1 MRPAYPAENP
11 RKSSSGEPQEVL
23 LVDAVEHLDDGTL
36 KDLVLHSG
44 NSQRS
49 LPPVRLRDVHSP
61 RRSRPVRA
69 PVDPRVKIAKVGF
82 EILCVVLPRHPVH
95 PSRGLRVQRPE
106 GLSQAVDVDVM
117 QERGEPRILVLL
129 CDSAHAIQRT
139 WHAHTGTASG
149 AWLAVRVLL
158 AQASFLPRLRRRHT
172 GIVRQVR
179 RYYRP
184 VRLPTLVH
192 LGITAL
198 AFPERPALPSR
209 RRATVGSPGSRTWR
223 FGACSGSSTARGP
236 LAARDNAAS
245 DMAFRL

>member
-1 MRPAYPAENP
+1 MCPAYPADP
-11 RKSSSGEPQEVL
+11 KRPK
-23 LVDAVEHLDDGTL
+23 
-36 KDLVLHSG
+36 
-44 NSQRS
+44 
-49 LPPVRLRDVHSP
+49 PPVRLRDVHPP
-61 RRSRPVRA
+61 RRSCPVRA
-69 PVDPRVKIAKVGF
+69 PVNPRVQIPKVSF
-82 EILCVVLPRHPVH
+82 EVLCVVLPRHPVH
-95 PSRGLRVQRPE
+95 AGRGLRVQRPE
-106 GLSQAVDVDVM
+106 GLSQAVDVDVV
-117 QERGEPRILVLL
+117 QERGEPSILVLL
-129 CDSAHAIQRT
+129 CHSAYATQRT
-139 WHAHTGTASG
+139 WHAHAGTASG
-149 AWLAVRVLL
+149 AWFAARVLL

-172 GIVRQVR
+172 GVVRRVR

-198 AFPERPALPSR
+198 AFPERPAPPSR